1 MNSSNLTIPISI
13 IVAGMIVGS
22 FTASAIIY
30 VGKSGG
36 GSSAA
41 TQRVGSNQELLEDEN
56 VGIIEVRNTEHA
68 VVTENDHILG
78 SINAPVKLID
88 YSDTECPFCK
98 RHHQMLG
105 ELFAKYDDEDFAWVY
120 RHLPLDFHLKAM
132 PEAIATECVAKLGGQ
147 EAFWKF
153 LGKIYET
160 TTSNDGLDLALLPDF
175 ARDAGVSD
183 LSAFNSCYEN
193 EETRSVVESDMEDA
207 HRAGGSGTPYA
218 RLVSANQ
225 IDSETRNSISSYL
238 AQNQMQNYAHFSED
252 GFAIGISG
260 ALPEATF
267 TTIIDELLAIN

>member
-1 MNSSNLTIPISI
+1 MNLSNFITPLAI

-36 GSSAA
+36 SFAA
-41 TQRVGSNQELLEDEN
+41 TTGLTAQNPALLEN
-56 VGIIEVRNTEHA
+56 VNDDLVETRDTEHITI
-68 VVTENDHILG
+68 TENDRFLG

-98 RHHQMLG
+98 RHHQMIG
-105 ELFAKYDDEDFAWVY
+105 ELFAKYDDNDFAWVY
-120 RHLPLDFHLKAM
+120 RHLPLDFHVQAM
-132 PEAIATECVAKLGGQ
+132 PEAIATECVAKLGGE

-160 TTSNDGLDLALLPDF
+160 TTSNDGLDLALLPEF
-175 ARDAGVSD
+175 AREAGVSNIN
-183 LSAFNSCYEN
+183 AFNSCYEN
-193 EETRSVVESDMEDA
+193 EETRPKVEADIADA
-207 HRAGGSGTPYA
+207 NRAGGSGTPYS
-218 RLVSANQ
+218 RLVSENQ
-225 IDSETRNSISSYL
+225 IDNETRNKISNYL
-238 AQNQMQNYAHFSED
+238 VQNKMQDYAHFSED

-267 TTIIDELLAIN
+267 ATIIDELLAIN